1 MRGRSLL
8 VVMALILP
16 LLAYPEVNTNY
27 LVTFMTF
34 YEFVRAVILYFVFG
48 YTVTYLSVVY
58 WIRIAVAAFLAALI
72 VTFFLKPDN

>member
-1 MRGRSLL
+1 MRGKSLL

-34 YEFVRAVILYFVFG
+34 YELVKIVILNFVFG
-48 YTVTYLSVVY
+48 YTLTYLSVIY

-72 VTFFLKPDN
+72 VTFFLKPGN